1 MCYQPVA
8 LMYWGQLLCEA
19 PGVSFAVFGLNCPVH
34 YGKVVTPPIKNN
46 QLWSV
51 RSQCTLV
58 VESWN
63 FLCSFQNG
71 MALFGNFSGPLHYV
85 LHGEKIWNATFAG
98 LHQSRL
104 VPKIHKKLNKNC
116 HKICVVQSSKNGW
129 KGFFSQS
136 ENHFLHIPAD
146 ILVSFPVNILFWSLS
161 LSPAWLNIEGWQD
174 FSY

>member
-19 PGVSFAVFGLNCPVH
+19 PGVSFAVFGLSCPVH

-63 FLCSFQNG
+63 FLCRFQNG
-71 MALFGNFSGPLHYV
+71 MALFGNFFGPLHYV
-85 LHGEKIWNATFAG
+85 LHGEKIWNATSAG
-98 LHQSRL
+98 LQQSRL
-104 VPKIHKKLNKNC
+104 VPKNHKKLNKNC
-116 HKICVVQSSKNGW
+116 HNFFVCCKVAKMGEKVFFLNLKIIFCI
-129 KGFFSQS
+129 
-136 ENHFLHIPAD
+136 FLLI
-146 ILVSFPVNILFWSLS
+146 FWWVPL
-161 LSPAWLNIEGWQD
+161 
-174 FSY
+174 